1 MELAR
6 HSQFYLILGVLIAVI
21 RIGYAEPFFYFKR
34 MVFDDTFLRLYD
46 KGLKRW
52 RNALFTLSSVSVL
65 LFALMLTALSAQ
77 VEWLN
82 FNVLTALVGLT
93 ALLLL
98 KYAVRRL
105 LAFAH
110 HARGFFD
117 TTQVYAQSYFAY
129 AGIMAF
135 ILGVTL
141 DLYPEL
147 NHIIIWILGV
157 LVIGLQTK
165 CYYGVINHLLRR
177 KPEKLLLFIFY
188 LCALEIAPVVV
199 VYTLSI

>member
-117 TTQVYAQSYFAY
+117 TAQVYAQSYFAY
-129 AGIMAF
+129 AGITAF

-147 NHIIIWILGV
+147 NHIILWILGV

>member
-34 MVFDDTFLRLYD
+34 MVFDDTFLRLYN

-147 NHIIIWILGV
+147 NHIILWILGV

>member
-21 RIGYAEPFFYFKR
+21 RRGYAEPFFYFKR

>member
-52 RNALFTLSSVSVL
+52 RNALFTMSSVSVL
-65 LFALMLTALSAQ
+65 LFALILTALSAQ

-117 TTQVYAQSYFAY
+117 TAQVYAQSYFAY
-129 AGIMAF
+129 AGITAF

-147 NHIIIWILGV
+147 NHIILWILGV

>member
-147 NHIIIWILGV
+147 NHIILWILGV

-177 KPEKLLLFIFY
+177 KHEKLLLFIFY

>member
-6 HSQFYLILGVLIAVI
+6 HSQFYLILGLLIAII

-34 MVFDDTFLRLYD
+34 MLFDDTFIRLYD

-52 RNALFTLSSVSVL
+52 RNALFTLSSISVL
-65 LFALMLTALSAQ
+65 LFALMLAALSAQ

-82 FNVLTALVGLT
+82 FNVLAAVVGLT

-110 HARGFFD
+110 QSRGFFD
-117 TTQVYAQSYFAY
+117 TAQVYAQSYFAY
-129 AGIMAF
+129 AGVIAF
-135 ILGVTL
+135 ILGVIL
-141 DLYPEL
+141 DLYPEF
-147 NHIIIWILGV
+147 NRVMMWILGG
-157 LVIGLQTK
+157 LIIGLQIK
-165 CYYGVINHLLRR
+165 CYFGVINHLLKR
-177 KPEKLLLFIFY
+177 KPDNLLLFIFY
-188 LCALEIAPVVV
+188 LCALEIAPIVV
-199 VYTLSI
+199 VYTLSL

>member
-34 MVFDDTFLRLYD
+34 MVFDDTFVRLYD

-52 RNALFTLSSVSVL
+52 RNALITLSSVSVL

-147 NHIIIWILGV
+147 NHIISWILGV

>member
-147 NHIIIWILGV
+147 NHIISWILGV

>member
-52 RNALFTLSSVSVL
+52 RNALFTLSSISVL

>member
-52 RNALFTLSSVSVL
+52 RNALFTLSSISVL
-65 LFALMLTALSAQ
+65 LFALVLTALSAQ
-77 VEWLN
+77 FEWLN
-82 FNVLTALVGLT
+82 FNVLTALIGLT

-117 TTQVYAQSYFAY
+117 TAQVYAQSYFAY
-129 AGIMAF
+129 AGVTAF

-147 NHIIIWILGV
+147 NHIILWILGG

-177 KPEKLLLFIFY
+177 KPENLLLFIFY

>member
-34 MVFDDTFLRLYD
+34 IVFDDTFLRLYD

-65 LFALMLTALSAQ
+65 FFALMLTALSAQ

-147 NHIIIWILGV
+147 NHIILWILGV

-165 CYYGVINHLLRR
+165 CYYGVINHLIRR

>member
-129 AGIMAF
+129 AGITAF

-147 NHIIIWILGV
+147 NHIILWILGV

>member
-52 RNALFTLSSVSVL
+52 RNALITLSSVSVL

-147 NHIIIWILGV
+147 NHIILWILGV

-177 KPEKLLLFIFY
+177 KHEKLLLFIFY

>member
-6 HSQFYLILGVLIAVI
+6 HSHFYLILGVLIAVI
-21 RIGYAEPFFYFKR
+21 RLGYAEPFFYFKR
-34 MVFDDTFLRLYD
+34 IVFDDTFLRLYD

-52 RNALFTLSSVSVL
+52 RNALFTLSSISVL

-77 VEWLN
+77 FEWLN

-117 TTQVYAQSYFAY
+117 TAQVYAQSYFAY
-129 AGIMAF
+129 AGVTAF
-135 ILGVTL
+135 ILGVIL

-147 NHIIIWILGV
+147 NHIILWILGG
-157 LVIGLQTK
+157 LVISLQTK

-177 KPEKLLLFIFY
+177 KPENLLLFIFY